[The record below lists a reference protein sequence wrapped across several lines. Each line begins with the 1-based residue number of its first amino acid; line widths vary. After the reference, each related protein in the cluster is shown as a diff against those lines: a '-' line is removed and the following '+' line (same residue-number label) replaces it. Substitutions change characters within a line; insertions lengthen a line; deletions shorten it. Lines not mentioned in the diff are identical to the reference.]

1 MKRIEP
7 KYQYQYVMLLDDNEL
22 DNFINQKILET
33 HHFARKIYTSTSGKS
48 ALEFLNNLLLLDD
61 LDEGKDS
68 IFPEM
73 IFIDINMPIMDGMQ
87 FIAALNKLT
96 QPKLKKCKLVILTS
110 SMFDDDKYKAKQLR
124 EDIAFLK
131 KPLSE
136 TQLNQLKVRH
146 S

>member
-1 MKRIEP
+1 MKRTEP

-33 HHFARKIYTSTSGKS
+33 QHFGRKIYTSTSGKS

-61 LDEGKDS
+61 LDGDKGS

-87 FIAALNKLT
+87 FIAALNKLSH
-96 QPKLKKCKLVILTS
+96 PKIKKCKLVILTS
-110 SMFDDDKYKAKQLR
+110 SMFEEDHYKAKQLR

-136 TQLNQLKVRH
+136 MQLKQLKTQYK
-146 S
+146 